1 MNPES
6 VEPYTKPTEK
16 VIFPTRINQILEDNT
31 DYPTIYNQL
40 INEQIYDNLS
50 SPGRLFDSYTD
61 AAKVLRIARYKGI
74 LSPTMDGWFVSVLRG
89 AWGKTVNEIS
99 DKKHKSYIKQ
109 LQELAQSENGT
120 EDLTR
125 EEFLARLQ
133 QLEDIADEV
142 RRKTS
147 IGGKKFMNQPLS
159 DDEEK
164 KYQDF
169 VRLRLNLSGDILTH
183 FPATTLSYMY
193 RYGGLGWLWGIND
206 QTPLDEVRNQGGRV
220 GDDQD
225 VNWSDF

>member
-1 MNPES
+1 
-6 VEPYTKPTEK
+6 
-16 VIFPTRINQILEDNT
+16 
-31 DYPTIYNQL
+31 
-40 INEQIYDNLS
+40 
-50 SPGRLFDSYTD
+50 
-61 AAKVLRIARYKGI
+61 
-74 LSPTMDGWFVSVLRG
+74 
-89 AWGKTVNEIS
+89 
-99 DKKHKSYIKQ
+99 
-109 LQELAQSENGT
+109 
-120 EDLTR
+120 
-125 EEFLARLQ
+125 
-133 QLEDIADEV
+133 
-142 RRKTS
+142 
-147 IGGKKFMNQPLS
+147 MNQPLS